1 MIKGVKIDRACLPKL
16 RSFNKFILFLHF
28 WQVSMVNN
36 FGGVIEEYGDL
47 NWIILTHYLFFLF
60 Y

>member
-47 NWIILTHYLFFLF
+47 NWIIF
-60 Y
+60 